1 MGVVL
6 EKGEILIFNHRLEYV
21 GSYFYF
27 KVGLITELYSNKCHQ
42 FIAILLDNNTIEVV
56 NLYTQKEIFVVK
68 VVDNE
73 EITKKNVRSDSS
85 LYSSAMGNKVRPKKT
100 STGVSFVHF
109 MDAEISNCF
118 LSVISKTGKVSHYT

>member
-68 VVDNE
+68 GVDN
-73 EITKKNVRSDSS
+73 
-85 LYSSAMGNKVRPKKT
+85 
-100 STGVSFVHF
+100 
-109 MDAEISNCF
+109 
-118 LSVISKTGKVSHYT
+118 